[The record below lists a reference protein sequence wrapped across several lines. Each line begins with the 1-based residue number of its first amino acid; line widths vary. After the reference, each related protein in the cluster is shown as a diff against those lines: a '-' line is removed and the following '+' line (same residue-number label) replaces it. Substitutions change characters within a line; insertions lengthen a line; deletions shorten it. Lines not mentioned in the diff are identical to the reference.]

1 MFVIVHCLCVWF
13 LDRYCFMSCTSLS
26 HTYTPLCTTVLLPC
40 SLLIQ
45 DGSSEEQW
53 MEVEE
58 AIATA
63 KVLRVELWFDV
74 NSTHRQRAVTTIT
87 DGLTLN
93 KFVRSAHLRHVPEE
107 MHASVEQ
114 KLCHSILSV
123 LVY

>member
-1 MFVIVHCLCVWF
+1 
-13 LDRYCFMSCTSLS
+13 MSCTSLS

-45 DGSSEEQW
+45 DGFSEEQW
-53 MEVEE
+53 MEAEE

-93 KFVRSAHLRHVPEE
+93 KFVRTAKLYNVPKE
-107 MHASVEQ
+107 MRASVKQ
-114 KLCHSILSV
+114 KLCHSIQTV
-123 LVY
+123 HVY

>member
-1 MFVIVHCLCVWF
+1 
-13 LDRYCFMSCTSLS
+13 MSCTSLS

-45 DGSSEEQW
+45 DGFSEEQW
-53 MEVEE
+53 MEAEE

-63 KVLRVELWFDV
+63 KVLRVQLLFDV

-93 KFVRSAHLRHVPEE
+93 KFVRDAVLVLIPEE
-107 MHASVEQ
+107 MRASVKQ
-114 KLCHSILSV
+114 KLCHSIQTV
-123 LVY
+123 LVL